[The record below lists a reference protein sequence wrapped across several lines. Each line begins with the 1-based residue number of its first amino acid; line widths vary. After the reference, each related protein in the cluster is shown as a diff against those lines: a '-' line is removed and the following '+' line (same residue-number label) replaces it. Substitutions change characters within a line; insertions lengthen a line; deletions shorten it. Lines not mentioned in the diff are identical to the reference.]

1 LRAPLTEKG
10 KQAQYNGQHLPGDN
24 QQACEGRA
32 NPMHFA
38 HEGQDDHADYG
49 TTQYYLQISAPALV
63 WRLALRLSD

>member
-1 LRAPLTEKG
+1 
-10 KQAQYNGQHLPGDN
+10 LPGDN